1 MHDVEE
7 VNGLREMWGA
17 LVAVTTDLTKQF
29 EKGRLYFRS
38 QFEGAIQHFREGM
51 IMGTCSSWSRGSH
64 IGKQR
69 ANASAQLAVSFVFGH
84 DPWHT
89 G

>member
-29 EKGRLYFRS
+29 EKGSKGLLQIEVWGYS
-38 QFEGAIQHFREGM
+38 LCGREGVVSGGSM
-51 IMGTCSSWSRGSH
+51 VAEMGIWDS
-64 IGKQR
+64 
-69 ANASAQLAVSFVFGH
+69 
-84 DPWHT
+84 
-89 G
+89 